1 MTFLLASFTS
11 IFTVVNPFS
20 AMPVFLALTQDDPTD
35 LRNSQLKKACMYMII
50 ILLIFF
56 VAGTYI
62 MSFFGISLQGIRIA
76 GGIMIMQASFS
87 LLNPKKAGRKL
98 TSEDVTE
105 AKEKE
110 DISFSPLAMPL
121 LSGPGSIAVV
131 LGLSSSATGWFDYF
145 SITGAIL
152 LTALAVFFILRMT
165 PFVVKLL
172 GKTGMTALTR
182 MMGFIGLCI
191 GVQFVING
199 IMPLLKV

>member
-1 MTFLLASFTS
+1 
-11 IFTVVNPFS
+11 
-20 AMPVFLALTQDDPTD
+20 MPVFLALTIDDPQE
-35 LRNSQLKKACMYMII
+35 LRNSQLKKACMYMIL
-50 ILLIFF
+50 ILVIFF
-56 VAGTYI
+56 GAGTYI

-98 TSEDVTE
+98 TAKDVDE

-131 LGLSSSATGWFDYF
+131 LGLSSSAAGWVDYL
-145 SITGAIL
+145 IIVGAIL
-152 LTALAVFFILRMT
+152 LTATVVFFVLRMT

-172 GKTGMTALTR
+172 GNTGMTALTR

-199 IMPLLKV
+199 VMPLLKG